1 MATTSRRNDK
11 SIAAVKQSFKD
22 AGVFYTDEALAL
34 YIKSF
39 IPEGVSEVYDPT
51 CGGGALLAVFGDEVA
66 KYGQE
71 IDEQQAMET
80 SDSLVNCHIVQGDT
94 LRNPAFADKR
104 FQAIVANPPFSI
116 KWSPEDV
123 NDNDARFCDAP
134 CLPPPSKADYAFL
147 LHIFHYLAEDGTAAV
162 LNFPGILY
170 RGQREGKI
178 RKWLIEQN
186 CIDRVELIEK
196 GHFADTNITTALI
209 VMRKN
214 RTEDYITMRDGESR
228 MEGKVPLCDVADN
241 GYNLSPTSYLQQE
254 KEEVVVN
261 PRVLE
266 NKARTHAINVIE
278 NEIKMSI
285 LVSQFEGWEFSDFL
299 DDIQSIV
306 SKYRDEKNILDLNP
320 PFEVP
325 EEKAPPLHLFN
336 F

>member
-1 MATTSRRNDK
+1 MIAISNGDVTMATTSRRNDK

-80 SDSLVNCHIVQGDT
+80 ADSLVNCHIVHGDT

-178 RKWLIEQN
+178 RKWLIDQN

-196 GHFADTNITTALI
+196 GHFTDTNITTALI

-214 RTEDYITMRDGESR
+214 RTEDYITMRDCESG
-228 MEGKVPLCDVADN
+228 MEGEVPLSEVAEN
-241 GYNLSPTSYLQQE
+241 GYNLSPTSYLQHE

-261 PRVLE
+261 TRVLE
-266 NKARTHAINVIE
+266 NKARTNAINVIE
-278 NEIKMSI
+278 CEIKMSI
-285 LVSQFEGWEFSDFL
+285 LVSQLEGWEFSDFL

-306 SKYRDEKNILDLNP
+306 SKYRDEKNILYLNLP
-320 PFEVP
+320 DRG
-325 EEKAPPLHLFN
+325 
-336 F
+336 

>member
-1 MATTSRRNDK
+1 MATTSRRNER
-11 SIAAVKQSFKD
+11 SIAAVRQSFKD
-22 AGVFYTDEALAL
+22 AGVFYTDEALAIYL
-34 YIKSF
+34 KSF
-39 IPEGVSEVYDPT
+39 IPDDVSEVYDPT
-51 CGGGALLAVFGDEVA
+51 CGGGALLAVFGDEVE

-71 IDEQQAMET
+71 INEEQAMET
-80 SDSLVNCHIVQGDT
+80 SLSLVNCHIVQGDT
-94 LRNPAFADKR
+94 LRSPAFSGKR

-116 KWSPEDV
+116 KWCPEDV
-123 NDNDARFCDAP
+123 NDNDARFREAP

-214 RTEDYITMRDGESR
+214 RTEDYITMRDGESG
-228 MEGKVPLCDVADN
+228 MEGKVPLCDVAVN
-241 GYNLSPTSYLQQE
+241 GYNLSPTSYLQKE
-254 KEEVVVN
+254 EEVVVVDT
-261 PRVLE
+261 RELE
-266 NKARTHAINVIE
+266 DKARKHALNVIE
-278 NEIKMSI
+278 GEIKTSI

-306 SKYRDEKNILDLNP
+306 NKYRGEKNILDLNP
-320 PFEVP
+320 PFAVS

>member
-1 MATTSRRNDK
+1 M
-11 SIAAVKQSFKD
+11 
-22 AGVFYTDEALAL
+22 
-34 YIKSF
+34 
-39 IPEGVSEVYDPT
+39 
-51 CGGGALLAVFGDEVA
+51 
-66 KYGQE
+66 
-71 IDEQQAMET
+71 
-80 SDSLVNCHIVQGDT
+80 NCHIVQGDT

-196 GHFADTNITTALI
+196 GHFVDTNITTALI

-214 RTEDYITMRDGESR
+214 RTEDYITMRDGESG
-228 MEGKVPLCDVADN
+228 MEGEVPLSEVAEN

-266 NKARTHAINVIE
+266 NKARTHALNVIE
-278 NEIKMSI
+278 GEIKMSI
-285 LVSQFEGWEFSDFL
+285 LVSQLEGWEFSDFL

-320 PFEVP
+320 PFAVQ
-325 EEKAPPLHLFN
+325 EEKATPLHLFN

>member
-22 AGVFYTDEALAL
+22 AGVFYTDEALSL

-39 IPEGVSEVYDPT
+39 IPDGVSEVYDPT

-80 SDSLVNCHIVQGDT
+80 ADSLVNCHIVHGDT

-147 LHIFHYLAEDGTAAV
+147 LHIFHYLSEDGTAAV

-196 GHFADTNITTALI
+196 GHFVDTNIATALI

-214 RTEDYITMRDGESR
+214 RTEDYITMRDCESG
-228 MEGKVPLCDVADN
+228 MEGEVPLSEVAEN
-241 GYNLSPTSYLQQE
+241 GYNLSPTSYLQLE

-266 NKARTHAINVIE
+266 NKARTNALNVIE
-278 NEIKMSI
+278 GEIKMSI
-285 LVSQFEGWEFSDFL
+285 LVSQLEGWEFSDFL

-306 SKYRDEKNILDLNP
+306 RKYRDEKNILDLKLP
-320 PFEVP
+320 DRG
-325 EEKAPPLHLFN
+325 
-336 F
+336 

>member
-1 MATTSRRNDK
+1 MATTSRRNER
-11 SIAAVKQSFKD
+11 SIAAVKQSFKE

-34 YIKSF
+34 YLKSF

-51 CGGGALLAVFGDEVA
+51 CGGGALLAVFGDEVE

-71 IDEQQAMET
+71 INEEYARET
-80 SDSLVNCHIVQGDT
+80 SSSLVNCHIVQGDT
-94 LRNPAFADKR
+94 LRSPAFSGKR

-116 KWSPEDV
+116 KWCPEDV
-123 NDNDARFCDAP
+123 NDNDARFCEAP
-134 CLPPPSKADYAFL
+134 CLPPPSRADYAFL
-147 LHIFHYLAEDGTAAV
+147 LHIYHYLAEDGIAAV

-178 RKWLIEQN
+178 RKWFIEQN

-196 GHFADTNITTALI
+196 GHFADTNIITALI

-214 RTEDYITMRDGESR
+214 RTEDYITMRDGESG
-228 MEGKVPLCDVADN
+228 MEGEVPLSEVAEN

-266 NKARTHAINVIE
+266 NKARTHALNVIE
-278 NEIKMSI
+278 GEIKMSI
-285 LVSQFEGWEFSDFL
+285 LVSQLEGWEFSDFL

-320 PFEVP
+320 PFAVL

-336 F
+336 L